1 MKETI
6 VTADAHPLD
15 VSIEQPKP
23 PQINLEGMVPQLR
36 ELMPYLDAMKNAKTL
51 CDRHPSIFY
60 GSKLQDKRESFVRK
74 LHTILKSLPMRES
87 EFLEA
92 LRIKCPDIDEILG
105 VALDGGQ

>member
-6 VTADAHPLD
+6 VTADAHPMIETQNPTVNLD
-15 VSIEQPKP
+15 GLVPK
-23 PQINLEGMVPQLR
+23 LR

-74 LHTILKSLPMRES
+74 LQTILKSLPMRES

-92 LRIKCPDIDEILG
+92 IRIKCPDIEEILG
-105 VALDGGQ
+105 CSMNGAGGQ

>member
-1 MKETI
+1 M

-15 VSIEQPKP
+15 VSIETISMETTKP
-23 PQINLEGMVPQLR
+23 INLDGLVPQLR
-36 ELMPYLDAMKNAKTL
+36 ELTPYLDAMKNAKTL

-60 GSKLQDKRESFVRK
+60 GSKLQEKRESFVRK
-74 LHTILKSLPMRES
+74 LQTILKALPMRES

-92 LRIKCPDIDEILG
+92 LRNKCPNIEEILG